1 MTESA
6 HNPAYA
12 HAAELK
18 NIRFSYDR
26 GNSWALDGV
35 SLTVRA
41 GERICLVGP
50 NGSGK
55 STFARLIA
63 GLAAPDGGDITLL
76 GHRAYADALPN
87 ADEYRAARRGI
98 GVVF

>member
-35 SLTVRA
+35 SSVSYTHLTLPT
-41 GERICLVGP
+41 ICSV
-50 NGSGK
+50 
-55 STFARLIA
+55 
-63 GLAAPDGGDITLL
+63 
-76 GHRAYADALPN
+76 
-87 ADEYRAARRGI
+87 
-98 GVVF
+98 

>member
-26 GNSWALDGV
+26 GNSWAL
-35 SLTVRA
+35 TV
-41 GERICLVGP
+41 C
-50 NGSGK
+50 
-55 STFARLIA
+55 
-63 GLAAPDGGDITLL
+63 
-76 GHRAYADALPN
+76 H
-87 ADEYRAARRGI
+87 
-98 GVVF
+98 

>member
-41 GERICLVGP
+41 DQTNALAGP
-50 NGSGK
+50 NGQ
-55 STFARLIA
+55 
-63 GLAAPDGGDITLL
+63 
-76 GHRAYADALPN
+76 
-87 ADEYRAARRGI
+87 
-98 GVVF
+98 